1 MAIDDKHSEYTGAA
15 PKWQRC
21 RAAIAGQ
28 DAVHAGGELY
38 LPKLKEQTK
47 EEYAA
52 YKLRAS
58 YFNATG
64 RTLEGLVGM
73 VFRKAPEIEAPTAM
87 QGIIDDID
95 LKGTPLKNLA
105 MKVLDEVLG
114 VGRVGILVEYPVVT
128 DQPANAATAAQ
139 LNLRPYAAVY
149 SAETIINWKAA
160 RINNVYQ
167 PVDVRLAE
175 TYEDE
180 SGKTQE
186 QVRRLMLNE
195 GGIYVQQIWRK
206 TEATGD
212 WVQIDGDIT
221 PLMRS
226 QPMREIPFW
235 VFGPKENELCVQDS
249 PLLDLVDINLAHY
262 RVTADYEHGCHFTG
276 LPMLFLAG
284 VELEDN
290 AKIYLGSQTAVTANN
305 PAADGKYIEFTGQ
318 GLKALENNLD
328 RKEKQMAAIGARMLE
343 QQKNG
348 VESEGAMQMRSN
360 GETSVLASIA
370 NLTSMG
376 LTAMLQFMA
385 QWEGVSGECKIHLN
399 TDYMP
404 VGMTAQELKELVAAW
419 QSGAISKQTLFENL
433 KRGEVI
439 SENRTFEDEEEFI
452 ADEGAPSGND
462 E

>member
-1 MAIDDKHSEYTGAA
+1 MAIDDKHSEYTEAS

-21 RAAIAGQ
+21 RDAIAGQ
-28 DAVHAGGELY
+28 DAVHKGGALY
-38 LPKLKEQTK
+38 LPKLKEQTDD
-47 EEYAA
+47 EYKA

-58 YFNATG
+58 YFNASG

-73 VFRKAPEIEAPTAM
+73 VFRKAPEIENPAAM
-87 QGIIDDID
+87 QGIIDDMD
-95 LKGTPLKNLA
+95 LKGTPLTDLA
-105 MKVLDEVLG
+105 MKVLDEVLE
-114 VGRVGILVEYPVVT
+114 VGRIGILVEYPQVT
-128 DQPANAATAAQ
+128 DQPANAATAAE
-139 LNLRPYAAVY
+139 LNLRPYVAEY
-149 SAETIINWKAA
+149 SAETILYWRAA

-167 PVDVRLAE
+167 PVEVRLAE

-180 SGKTQE
+180 EGKTQD
-186 QVRRLMLNE
+186 QIRRLMLNE
-195 GGIYVQQIWRK
+195 NGIYIQQIWRK
-206 TEATGD
+206 QGEKKEWMQVG
-212 WVQIDGDIT
+212 GDIT
-221 PLMRS
+221 PLVRS
-226 QPMREIPFW
+226 QAIRKIPFW
-235 VFGPKENELCVQDS
+235 AFGPKENALCVQDS
-249 PLLDLVDINLAHY
+249 PLLDLIDLNLAHY

-284 VELEDN
+284 VELKEN
-290 AKIYLGSQTAVTANN
+290 EKVYLGSQAAVIAPN
-305 PAADGKYIEFTGQ
+305 AEADGKYIEFTGQ

-348 VESEGAMQMRSN
+348 VEAEGAMKMRSN

-370 NLTSMG
+370 KLVSRGMASV
-376 LTAMLQFMA
+376 LEFMEF
-385 QWEGVSGECKIHLN
+385 WEGVAGEIKFHLN
-399 TDYMP
+399 TDYLP
-404 VGMTAQELKELVAAW
+404 VGMTAQELKELVASW

-439 SENRTFEDEEEFI
+439 SENRTFEDEEEAI